1 MKIPTKYNHKK
12 VEEGL
17 YDFWMKNKYFC
28 AGDLSKKPFT
38 IVIPPPNV
46 TGKLHLGHALDN
58 TLQDIIIRRKRMQ
71 GYDALFLPG
80 TDHAG
85 IATQARVDARLNKR
99 GIDRYQIGR
108 EAFLKE
114 AWAWKEEYQ
123 SHIFDQWKSLGL
135 SVDYNHL
142 RFTLDDKLN
151 KAVNHVFIKLY
162 EKGLIYRGNRII
174 NWDVVLN
181 TALSN
186 IEVIYKEVEG
196 KLYYMKYPIVGTD
209 EFITVA
215 TTRPETC
222 FADQAIMVHPED
234 EKYKHIVG
242 KEVTIPLTNVK
253 IPIITDSYVEM
264 EFGTGAVKVT
274 PAHDPNDYEVGLR
287 HNLEMP
293 LCMTSTGLMNEMAFS
308 YEGMDRFACRE
319 KFVED
324 LKEAGLLDKIETH
337 LHSVGFSERTD
348 VVVEPRLSLQWF
360 VKMEPLAKQ
369 ALEKSTVEFVPKR
382 FEKIFINW
390 MEGIEDWCISR
401 QLWWGIESL
410 FGTKVKKLKFK

>member
-142 RFTLDDKLN
+142 RFTLDDELN

-186 IEVIYKEVEG
+186 IEVIYKDVEG

-215 TTRPETC
+215 TTRPET
-222 FADQAIMVHPED
+222 
-234 EKYKHIVG
+234 
-242 KEVTIPLTNVK
+242 
-253 IPIITDSYVEM
+253 
-264 EFGTGAVKVT
+264 
-274 PAHDPNDYEVGLR
+274 
-287 HNLEMP
+287 
-293 LCMTSTGLMNEMAFS
+293 
-308 YEGMDRFACRE
+308 
-319 KFVED
+319 
-324 LKEAGLLDKIETH
+324 
-337 LHSVGFSERTD
+337 
-348 VVVEPRLSLQWF
+348 
-360 VKMEPLAKQ
+360 
-369 ALEKSTVEFVPKR
+369 
-382 FEKIFINW
+382 
-390 MEGIEDWCISR
+390 
-401 QLWWGIESL
+401 
-410 FGTKVKKLKFK
+410 

>member
-1 MKIPTKYNHKK
+1 M
-12 VEEGL
+12 
-17 YDFWMKNKYFC
+17 
-28 AGDLSKKPFT
+28 
-38 IVIPPPNV
+38 
-46 TGKLHLGHALDN
+46 
-58 TLQDIIIRRKRMQ
+58 
-71 GYDALFLPG
+71 
-80 TDHAG
+80 
-85 IATQARVDARLNKR
+85 
-99 GIDRYQIGR
+99 
-108 EAFLKE
+108 
-114 AWAWKEEYQ
+114 
-123 SHIFDQWKSLGL
+123 GL

-274 PAHDPNDYEVGLR
+274 PAHDPNDYEVGLH

-308 YEGMDRFACRE
+308 YEEHG
-319 KFVED
+319 
-324 LKEAGLLDKIETH
+324 
-337 LHSVGFSERTD
+337 
-348 VVVEPRLSLQWF
+348 
-360 VKMEPLAKQ
+360 
-369 ALEKSTVEFVPKR
+369 
-382 FEKIFINW
+382 
-390 MEGIEDWCISR
+390 
-401 QLWWGIESL
+401 
-410 FGTKVKKLKFK
+410 